1 MSSSSAQETMVLGK
15 ITAVYGVK
23 GWVKIY
29 SFTDPMENIFD
40 YSPWL
45 LKIDG
50 RVKPVEVESSKR
62 HGKGLIAKLAGVD
75 DRDLARSYCGLEI
88 STDANQLPQLEEG
101 EYYWNQLQKLLVY
114 TESGVLLGKV
124 SHLLETGSNDVL
136 VVKGTKD
143 SVDQKERLLPY
154 LPEQVIKEIDLETG
168 TMRVDWDP
176 EF

>member
-1 MSSSSAQETMVLGK
+1 MSSSSANKTLLIGK
-15 ITAVYGVK
+15 ITAVYGIK

-29 SFTDPMENIFD
+29 SHTDPMENIFN

-50 RVKPVEVESSKR
+50 QLKPVQVEAGKR
-62 HGKGLIAKLAGVD
+62 HGKGLVAKLVGVD
-75 DRDLARSYCGLEI
+75 DRDIARTYCGLEI
-88 STDANQLPQLEEG
+88 ATDADLLPELEEG

-114 TESGVLLGKV
+114 TESGELLGKV
-124 SHLLETGSNDVL
+124 SHLLETGANDVL
-136 VVKGTKD
+136 VVKATKD
-143 SVDQKERLLPY
+143 SIDDRERLLPY